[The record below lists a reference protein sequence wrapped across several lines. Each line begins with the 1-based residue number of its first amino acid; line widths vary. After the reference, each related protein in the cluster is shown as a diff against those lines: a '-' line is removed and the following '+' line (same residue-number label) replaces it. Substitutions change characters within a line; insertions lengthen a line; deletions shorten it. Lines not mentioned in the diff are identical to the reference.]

1 MNPRV
6 LYHIARAD
14 FFERVRRY
22 SFLVTLAF
30 TLYAAFEANRGNIV
44 VNLGHYRGVYN
55 SAWLGMLLSLTAT
68 FLITMVGFYV
78 IKNTVERDRQTGVGQ
93 ILAATPVSRVS
104 YLTGKALS
112 NLAVVGV
119 IAAILLCAAFAMQLW
134 RAEATGVDP
143 WKLVAPF
150 LFLTLPALIFLSALA
165 VLFECV
171 PGLRGGFGNVFYF
184 FFWTALLGAG
194 IGAHIEYLDLV
205 GVGYVERSVKQGLE
219 KLPGYTG
226 GFSFQIGPH
235 GGESFDTFVW
245 NGFHWTAGVIA
256 ARLSWFV
263 FSLLVL
269 MLAAAFFDRFDPSRG
284 IFRRFAAR
292 RRVAASGTTTEEE
305 VGALPGTVSLPASG
319 PAGAGAETSGRRA
332 AAIEGHHL
340 TPLTDEAGGWRFGT
354 VLAAELRLMIKGR
367 SRWWLLVALGL
378 LIGSFAAPA
387 GEPRGKVLAFA
398 WLWPVLIWSAMGTR
412 EAQHATG
419 PLIFSSARALGRQ
432 LPAVWL
438 AGTLLALV
446 TSVGAGAR
454 SIAAGDWLHA
464 FAWFGGAMFIPAL
477 ALALGIWSGTSKLFE
492 GFYTA
497 LWYAGPA
504 QPTAALDFMG
514 ASPNLSARVPIF
526 YLAATIVLLA
536 AAAVGRRR
544 QIRS

>member
-14 FFERVRRY
+14 FLERVRRY
-22 SFLVTLAF
+22 SFLVMLAF
-30 TLYAAFEANRGNIV
+30 TLYAGFEANRGNIV
-44 VNLGHYRGVYN
+44 VNLGKYRGVYN

-78 IKNTVERDRQTGVGQ
+78 IKNTVERDRHTGVGQ
-93 ILAATPVSRVS
+93 ILAATPLGRLS

-112 NLAVVGV
+112 NFAVVGV
-119 IAAILLCAAFAMQLW
+119 IAAILLGAAIAMQLW
-134 RAEATGVDP
+134 RGESAGVEP

-150 LFLTLPALIFLSALA
+150 LFLTLPALAFLSALA

-184 FFWTALLGAG
+184 FFWSVLLGVG
-194 IGAHIEYLDLV
+194 IQTHNVYLDMV
-205 GVGYVERSVKQGLE
+205 GAGFVQSSVQRDMKE
-219 KLPGYTG
+219 LPDYSG

-235 GGESFDTFVW
+235 GGESFNTFVW

-256 ARLSWFV
+256 ARLAWYLSSF
-263 FSLLVL
+263 LILA
-269 MLAAAFFDRFDPSRG
+269 LAAACFDRFDSSRG
-284 IFRRFAAR
+284 WFRRFAR
-292 RRVAASGTTTEEE
+292 PRGRIFGRAAGRAQDDATSDSAEQPT
-305 VGALPGTVSLPASG
+305 VGA
-319 PAGAGAETSGRRA
+319 A
-332 AAIEGHHL
+332 AAAGTHL
-340 TPLTDEAGGWRFGT
+340 TPLATGAGGWRFGA
-354 VLAAELRLMIKGR
+354 VMAAELRLMLKGR

-398 WLWPVLIWSAMGTR
+398 WLWPVLVWSAMGTR
-412 EAQHATG
+412 EGQHGTG
-419 PLIFSSARALGRQ
+419 PLIFSSARALARQ

-446 TSVGAGAR
+446 TSAGVGVR
-454 SIAAGDWLHA
+454 SIASADWVHA
-464 FAWFGGAMFIPAL
+464 FAWVGGAMFIPAL
-477 ALALGIWSGTSKLFE
+477 ALALGVWSGTSKLFE
-492 GFYTA
+492 GLYTA
-497 LWYAGPA
+497 FWYAGPV
-504 QPTAALDFMG
+504 QPIPALDFMG
-514 ASPNLSARVPIF
+514 ACPHLSAQIPAC
-526 YLAATIVLLA
+526 YLAATVALLA

>member
-14 FFERVRRY
+14 FLERVRRY

-78 IKNTVERDRQTGVGQ
+78 IKNTVERDSRTGVGQ
-93 ILAATPVSRVS
+93 ILAATPINRLS

-119 IAAILLCAAFAMQLW
+119 IALVLLCAAIAMQLW
-134 RAEATGVDP
+134 RAEATGVDA

-150 LFLTLPALIFLSALA
+150 LFLTLPALAFLSALA

-171 PGLRGGFGNVFYF
+171 PGLRSGFGNIFYF
-184 FFWTALLGAG
+184 FFWTALLAIG
-194 IGAHIEYLDLV
+194 IESRIGYLDLV
-205 GVGYVERSVKQGLE
+205 GAGFVQKSVQESAGQLQGYS
-219 KLPGYTG
+219 G

-245 NGFHWTAGVIA
+245 NGFHWSASEIA
-256 ARLSWFV
+256 ARMLWFGFAFAV
-263 FSLLVL
+263 LVV
-269 MLAAAFFDRFDPSRG
+269 AAALFDRFDPSRG
-284 IFRRFAAR
+284 VFRRFAWR
-292 RRVAASGTTTEEE
+292 RK
-305 VGALPGTVSLPASG
+305 PA
-319 PAGAGAETSGRRA
+319 AGAEEIGSSEEMA
-332 AAIEGHHL
+332 AATAATAATHL
-340 TPLTDEAGGWRFGT
+340 TPLAVGAGGNRFAT
-354 VLAAELRLMIKGR
+354 VLTAELRLMLKGR

-387 GEPRGKVLAFA
+387 GEARGKVLAFA

-419 PLIFSSARALGRQ
+419 PLIFSSARALERQ
-432 LPAVWL
+432 LPAVWM
-438 AGTLLALV
+438 AGTVLALV
-446 TSVGAGAR
+446 TSAGIGVRAVAAR
-454 SIAAGDWLHA
+454 DWIHVL
-464 FAWFGGAMFIPAL
+464 AWIGGAMFIPAL
-477 ALALGIWSGTSKLFE
+477 ALALGVWSGTSKLFE
-492 GFYTA
+492 GIYTA
-497 LWYAGPA
+497 WWYAGPA
-504 QPTAALDFMG
+504 QPTPALDFMG
-514 ASPNLSARVPIF
+514 ATPNLSAHVPGM
-526 YLAATIVLLA
+526 YLLATIVLLA
-536 AAAVGRRR
+536 VAAAGRRR
-544 QIRS
+544 QIRR